1 VAAVFAV
8 SVVAWSPT
16 QDTAGP
22 LTVGIEGPSALTET
36 GSPFVAVIVLE
47 NKGDTALPG
56 TLRVGLFDG
65 HRLSTTFVGLDF
77 ESGLSIVQAVDAMP
91 SSFDGDPAARHY
103 SLHTPHEQ
111 TLSFVPAASVWE
123 AVTVWRGPNGMRPSG
138 GVDKLAGCFVFDLWG
153 GRYADTARA
162 LGRAASYGLQDSMV
176 VWHNWQRWGYDYP
189 DAEGF
194 SYEHI
199 AAGRDGA
206 PVKAWL
212 NEGRQA
218 QSYRWRADRLTP
230 FLERNLRAVRDGFA
244 PTGYFILKTAVG
256 GLPNISTPAAASI
269 CTESSSPQT
278 GELRSS

>member
-1 VAAVFAV
+1 
-8 SVVAWSPT
+8 
-16 QDTAGP
+16 
-22 LTVGIEGPSALTET
+22 
-36 GSPFVAVIVLE
+36 
-47 NKGDTALPG
+47 
-56 TLRVGLFDG
+56 
-65 HRLSTTFVGLDF
+65 
-77 ESGLSIVQAVDAMP
+77 
-91 SSFDGDPAARHY
+91 
-103 SLHTPHEQ
+103 
-111 TLSFVPAASVWE
+111 
-123 AVTVWRGPNGMRPSG
+123 MRPSG

-199 AAGRDGA
+199 AAGKDGA

-256 GLPNISTPAAASI
+256 GLPNISTPATASI

>member
-1 VAAVFAV
+1 
-8 SVVAWSPT
+8 
-16 QDTAGP
+16 
-22 LTVGIEGPSALTET
+22 
-36 GSPFVAVIVLE
+36 
-47 NKGDTALPG
+47 
-56 TLRVGLFDG
+56 
-65 HRLSTTFVGLDF
+65 
-77 ESGLSIVQAVDAMP
+77 
-91 SSFDGDPAARHY
+91 
-103 SLHTPHEQ
+103 
-111 TLSFVPAASVWE
+111 
-123 AVTVWRGPNGMRPSG
+123 MRPSG

-218 QSYRWRADRLTP
+218 QSYGWRADRLTP

-244 PTGYFILKTAVG
+244 PTGYFIDVWSSAGPYDYWTLDGQFFSRLLTRKVWGGVVRLDSRFVG
-256 GLPNISTPAAASI
+256 RQRAADLRKRPRPVDRMAGRRAGQPPSRRLASRGGIQLGGVGHPVRGRRLREPLRFRARHAPAWH
-269 CTESSSPQT
+269 
-278 GELRSS
+278 L